1 MAFVGAAAGWFR
13 AKRRGRA
20 GASRPHPKSIPPGN
34 VPPPLEISG
43 QVHGVPGL
51 VSELTEALPGQERAP
66 GNRESTRENAQP
78 WPPWLQWP
86 PQAPAAGPGHA
97 HLGPGSPQ
105 VNAFCAHQGPQ
116 AADPFTGRGGSSSV
130 GPRSHPTQSLLSK
143 FSPDFREYKRLGA
156 DLPPRGRVGPFEPR
170 KTLSPPGRSQARD
183 PPGDRVPGR
192 GSRLPG
198 PAPPGPEP
206 WPAPVPGPRSLVLP
220 WHSASGGVGD
230 GLASGVHGKRI
241 GPLGGGESSQFHG
254 HDPRDPVKQ
263 A

>member
-1 MAFVGAAAGWFR
+1 MEEVGCLWRDAG
-13 AKRRGRA
+13 
-20 GASRPHPKSIPPGN
+20 
-34 VPPPLEISG
+34 VL
-43 QVHGVPGL
+43 
-51 VSELTEALPGQERAP
+51 
-66 GNRESTRENAQP
+66 RESGDGVGPPRAREGAWDQREHP
-78 WPPWLQWP
+78 GKCPAL
-86 PQAPAAGPGHA
+86 APVAPVAS
-97 HLGPGSPQ
+97 PGSCRGAWSRSP
-105 VNAFCAHQGPQ
+105 GPRFS
-116 AADPFTGRGGSSSV
+116 AGECLLRTPRTTGRGSLHGEGGVRALWDPGRIPHSPFSQSSAQTSESISV
-130 GPRSHPTQSLLSK
+130 SVQIC
-143 FSPDFREYKRLGA
+143 RLGA
-156 DLPPRGRVGPFEPR
+156 GWGRLSQERLSAPRAGHRPE
-170 KTLSPPGRSQARD
+170 T